1 MASFGDLNS
10 FIGIG
15 RLTRDPELRY
25 TPSGTAVCKFG
36 LAINRSFRNQ
46 EGNNVEDTLFINVS
60 AWGRQAEHCSQFLKK
75 GRRVAINGELRSNS
89 WQDREG
95 NKRVTYEINA
105 RSVQFLDYLKDTK
118 NSSEDGYRKN
128 NQFQEDSVEDNSGQ
142 ENSHIEE
149 DSNENEED
157 IPF

>member
-1 MASFGDLNS
+1 MASFGDLNC
-10 FIGIG
+10 FTGIG

-75 GRRVAINGELRSNS
+75 GKRVAINGELRSNN

-95 NKRVTYEINA
+95 NKRITFEINA
-105 RSVQFLDYLKDTK
+105 RSVQFLDYMKDSENTQENEYNKK
-118 NSSEDGYRKN
+118 NKN
-128 NQFQEDSVEDNSGQ
+128 RNEDSYNNGLQEEDN
-142 ENSHIEE
+142 NHIEE
-149 DSNENEED
+149 DGNEED

>member
-10 FIGIG
+10 FVGIG

-25 TPSGTAVCKFG
+25 TPSGKAVCKFG
-36 LAINRSFRNQ
+36 LAINRNYRNQ

-75 GRRVAINGELRSNS
+75 GRRVAVNGELKSNN

-105 RSVQFLDYLKDTK
+105 RSVQFLDYLKDMD
-118 NSSEDGYRKN
+118 NASEAEYRKSSQVQDDSSVEENAEEEN
-128 NQFQEDSVEDNSGQ
+128 NHSAEDS
-142 ENSHIEE
+142 
-149 DSNENEED
+149 NEED

>member
-1 MASFGDLNS
+1 MASFGDLNC
-10 FIGIG
+10 FVGIG

-36 LAINRSFRNQ
+36 LAINRSYKNQ

-60 AWGRQAEHCSQFLKK
+60 SWGRQAEYCSQFLKK
-75 GRRVAINGELRSNS
+75 GRRVAVNGELRSNN

-95 NKRVTYEINA
+95 NKRVTFEINA
-105 RSVQFLDYLKDTK
+105 RTVQFLDYLKDLDNTQEDEYQK
-118 NSSEDGYRKN
+118 SSSLNEDSSE
-128 NQFQEDSVEDNSGQ
+128 QENGQ
-142 ENSHIEE
+142 EEE
-149 DSNENEED
+149 GRNVQDEDEED

>member
-10 FIGIG
+10 FVGIG

-36 LAINRSFRNQ
+36 LAINRSYRNQ

-75 GRRVAINGELRSNS
+75 GKRVAINGELRSNS

-105 RSVQFLDYLKDTK
+105 RSVQFLDYLKDTT
-118 NSSEDGYRKN
+118 NSSEDRYRKN
-128 NQFQEDSVEDNSGQ
+128 NQLQEDSVEDNSGQ
-142 ENSHIEE
+142 ENSHTEE
-149 DSNENEED
+149 DSNEED

>member
-10 FIGIG
+10 FVGIG

-75 GRRVAINGELRSNS
+75 GKRVAINGELRSNS

-105 RSVQFLDYLKDTK
+105 RSVQFLDYLKDTT

-128 NQFQEDSVEDNSGQ
+128 NQSQEDSVEDHAGQ
-142 ENSHIEE
+142 DNNHVEE
-149 DSNENEED
+149 DSNEED